1 MIKLNTPYT
10 IENGDTVIFTE
21 EKKDTIHGV
30 YKDSALTG
38 TIDGNV
44 LKATFIN
51 SKVNA
56 VGLMEITFNE
66 TGFDGKWKKGIE
78 PGPMKGKWL
87 GKLSSFKID
96 DDIESKAEG
105 LNKNA
110 ASLTDEQQET
120 SSDFNVSIP
129 HDIKVLLEQ
138 HLIRPNVG
146 IDAVYNWFLRYY
158 KNQFVG
164 NEILSDFSLLKNELS
179 EKFEAIKRKNIRTI
193 GIDFPI
199 VLSKGK
205 NRPILMICAMDP
217 LRKDS
222 DDSSKLDEIEYWVPF
237 SIINSMESK
246 YNSSSDRINLSFF
259 HTLLET
265 YDIYVT
271 DIYKIFYREGQNLSN
286 NKKDFKQLPVHKEIL
301 ENEIKII
308 KPHSILTLGNDARDA
323 ICQILNLNAPTWSD
337 EVYTAKSKEN
347 ANIIMVPH
355 ISGAARGTKAPIL
368 NNKIYADIVGT
379 DNLKYAR
386 IITHVIS
393 SKL

>member
-1 MIKLNTPYT
+1 METRTHYKKGGINNKIMTIIKLNTPYT
-10 IENGDTVIFTE
+10 IDNGDTITFTE
-21 EKKDTIHGV
+21 GKKGIIN
-30 YKDSALTG
+30 G
-38 TIDGNV
+38 TYTASSLSGSLEGNV
-44 LKATFIN
+44 LKATFHN
-51 SKVNA
+51 SKVNTA
-56 VGLMEITFNE
+56 GLMEITFHEN
-66 TGFDGKWKKGIE
+66 GFDAKWKKGLE
-78 PGPMKGKWL
+78 PGPMLGKW
-87 GKLSSFKID
+87 
-96 DDIESKAEG
+96 EG
-105 LNKNA
+105 IL
-110 ASLTDEQQET
+110 ET

-129 HDIKVLLEQ
+129 RDIKVLLEQ

-146 IDAVYNWFLRYY
+146 IDAVYNWFLSYY

-368 NNKIYADIVGT
+368 NNRIYADIVGT